1 MTKKK
6 KIWII
11 VIIVIAVLI
20 IISIALA
27 AGNSKKAEYI
37 TTTVE
42 RTTLKQSVDATGKI
56 ESAEKIDLNFRTTG
70 RIYQILVKVGDEVK
84 TGQILARLE
93 GMALQS
99 QVDDAVARVNQA
111 QASYDQLIA
120 GNSPEDIKVAEDTA
134 AQRQQDLIA
143 SQNNLENLIDR
154 KDIELLN
161 LRDTALTYLNNEIT
175 TAKSAMSEVDNTLT
189 DKDAEDTLSVQNSFA
204 LVLAQRSESDANLS
218 IDNTKT
224 IIDSLNSLSNDKE
237 IQDSIDDLQNT
248 LNLVNSALSDT
259 ADVLSYTIISSKLTE
274 AELDALKTNIAADQS
289 GIKTAKTNIQTAKTN
304 WTNKIV
310 YYQDQIT
317 IYQDAITNAE
327 KALAV
332 ANSQLELKK
341 SPPRSFEIDSAKAVV
356 DQARASLKLAL
367 ANSAETVITA
377 PIDGVIV
384 KKNYNPGEQ
393 TSMAPA
399 VLEMIGESNLQIEV
413 DIPES
418 DIPKIQTSQ
427 DVEITLDAF
436 GEDQIFPGKVTFVDP
451 AETVIQDVVYYK
463 VKVQLDNAVDN
474 TSYDIKPGMTA
485 NVVIYTDMKDN
496 VLMVPARSVKS
507 DNGDKYVEILVD
519 GDLEE
524 KIVTTGVRGDEGIE
538 IVTGLNEGDE
548 VITFIKN

>member
-6 KIWII
+6 KIWITII
-11 VIIVIAVLI
+11 VIIGILI
-20 IISIALA
+20 IVSIVLA
-27 AGNSKKAEYI
+27 ASNSKKVEYI
-37 TTTVE
+37 TTTIE

-56 ESAEKIDLNFRTTG
+56 ESAEKIDLNFKTTG
-70 RIYQILVKVGDEVK
+70 RISQILVKVGDEVK
-84 TGQILARLE
+84 TGQVLARLE
-93 GMALQS
+93 GLALQS
-99 QVDDAVARVNQA
+99 QIDDAVARVNQA
-111 QASYDQLIA
+111 QASYDELIA
-120 GNSPEDIKVAEDTA
+120 GSSPEDIKVAEDTA
-134 AQRQQDLIA
+134 AQKQQNLVA
-143 SQNNLENLIDR
+143 AQNNLENLIDR
-154 KDIELLN
+154 RDTELLN
-161 LRDTALTYLNNEIT
+161 LKDTTITYLNNELVT
-175 TAKSAMSEVDNTLT
+175 TKTAMDEIDNTLN
-189 DKDAEDTLSVQNSFA
+189 DKDAEDTLSVENSFA
-204 LVLAQRSESDANLS
+204 LVLAERSEHDANVAITNTEDIINS
-218 IDNTKT
+218 TTNQSDNEEVL
-224 IIDSLNSLSNDKE
+224 DAV
-237 IQDSIDDLQNT
+237 DDLQNT

-259 ADVLSYTIISSKLTE
+259 ADVLSYTITSSKLTE
-274 AELDALKTNIAADQS
+274 AELDALKTNIATEQTT
-289 GIKTAKTNIQTAKTN
+289 IKTAKTNIQTSKTN

-317 IYQDAITNAE
+317 IYEDSITNSE

-332 ANSQLELKK
+332 ANSQLNLKK

-377 PIDGVIV
+377 PINGIIV

-393 TSMAPA
+393 TSLASP
-399 VLEMIGESNLQIEV
+399 VLEMIGESNLEIEV

-418 DIPKIQTSQ
+418 DITKVQTAQ

-436 GEDQIFPGKVTFVDP
+436 EDDEIFPGKVTFVDP

-463 VKVQLDNAVDN
+463 VKVQLDNSKEN

-507 DNGDKYVEILVD
+507 DNGDKYVEILVN
-519 GDLEE
+519 GNLEE
-524 KIVTTGVRGDEGIE
+524 KTVTTGVRGDDGIE
-538 IVTGLNEGDE
+538 IMSGLNEGDE